1 MTNADK
7 IRGMTDEKLA
17 EFIKNTGFSCE
28 YSCVVRDR
36 FFNSEENCIDDCQGY
51 ILKWLKSEVE
61 K

>member
-28 YSCVVRDR
+28 YSCVL
-36 FFNSEENCIDDCQGY
+36 EIDFLTQKKIVLTTVKG
-51 ILKWLKSEVE
+51 IF
-61 K
+61 